1 MKKGQTVPQQIKE
14 LIIQKVK
21 DGIPIAQLA
30 TEYDLYPNTIR
41 KWCKAQM
48 QSGIT
53 SKSDALTISRLQ
65 KQVRELMEI
74 IGELTLENRV
84 KKNSKFN

>member
-1 MKKGQTVPQQIKE
+1 MKKGVPVPTQIKE

-21 DGIPIAQLA
+21 EGIPINQLSKD
-30 TEYDLYPNTIR
+30 YDLYPNTIR
-41 KWCKAQM
+41 KWCRVQM
-48 QSGIT
+48 QSGST
-53 SKSDALTISRLQ
+53 SKSDSLLIARLQ
-65 KQVRELMEI
+65 KQNRELMEI

>member
-1 MKKGQTVPQQIKE
+1 MKKGQIVPAQIRE

-21 DGIPIAQLA
+21 DGVPIAQLA

-41 KWCKAQM
+41 RWCRQQM
-48 QSGIT
+48 LAGST
-53 SKSDALTISRLQ
+53 SKSDALMISRLQ
-65 KQVRELMEI
+65 KQNRELMEI

-84 KKNSKFN
+84 KKNSKFS

>member
-1 MKKGQTVPQQIKE
+1 
-14 LIIQKVK
+14 
-21 DGIPIAQLA
+21 
-30 TEYDLYPNTIR
+30 
-41 KWCKAQM
+41 M
-48 QSGIT
+48 QSGNT